1 MPFKISGN
9 RDENF
14 GRLNCHLIE
23 SKNMINT
30 FVGNLGH
37 FAVILSFV
45 SALVTAFSY
54 YKYTVSTELDKS
66 SWRNFSRISFY
77 IHAAASI
84 TIAISL
90 FEIIYQHRFEYFYA
104 YSHSSKA
111 LPVHYMISSFW
122 EGQEGAF
129 ILWIFWN
136 VVLGLV
142 LIRTN
147 KFWEGPVMIV
157 FALVQAFLVS
167 MIMGVVIG
175 DLKIGSSPFVLLRD
189 VMSAPIFQMNPDF
202 VPEDGTGLNPL
213 LQNIWMVI
221 HPPTLFLGY
230 ASTLVPFAFLIGG
243 LVTKKYSEWIRPALP
258 WAIFSAMIL
267 GMGIIMGAYWAYV
280 TLNFGGYW
288 NWDPVENAV
297 YVPWLIMIAAI
308 HTMIT
313 FKKSSTALK
322 TSIVLVIAS
331 FILVLYATFLV
342 RSGVLGDSSVH
353 SFTDLGLSG
362 QLLIYMLFFLFA
374 AVFLAARAWK
384 HIPTSEKEASVY
396 SREFWIFIGA
406 TTLGL
411 MAFQVILPT
420 SIPVWNAI
428 VEIFGGISNMAP
440 PTDQVGFYTKF
451 QLWFA
456 VALAMLSAVGQF
468 FWWNKIDG
476 KALWEALAIPYVVSV
491 LISAAII
498 VMGKVYDITYIIVVL
513 AGTFTIVANSTILFK
528 ILKKSTFKLAGGSLA
543 HIGLGM
549 ILIGVMFSSGYSEII
564 SYNMSGLTYSN
575 SWEDEMNKEHVLLW
589 INKPTQIKDYT
600 AIYRGRQKKVSGVPG
615 YVNAK
620 LLEPTGKVNESIA
633 LKDILVKDKTYFDK
647 GDLVPI
653 VLEENDY
660 FQIDYYKQDEFQ
672 FSLNPMSQFNSTMGL
687 ISSPDSR
694 RFIDK
699 DLYTFVAAINDFDEP
714 EWRDDE
720 TFEVTPGET
729 FFISD
734 FVTTFEGGEVLTS
747 VDGLALQEGDV
758 AVKAKLVVMDYDV
771 EKRIEPIFIIRDNQV
786 GRIPVIENELGVK
799 VELTNIVPEENKFIF
814 TVNRYQK
821 DYVVL
826 KAIVKPQINILWV
839 GTIIM
844 LIGFSIAIFRRF
856 DEFAKMR
863 DKGLES

>member
-1 MPFKISGN
+1 
-9 RDENF
+9 
-14 GRLNCHLIE
+14 
-23 SKNMINT
+23 MINT
-30 FVGNLGH
+30 FIGNLGH
-37 FAVILSFV
+37 FAVILAFV
-45 SALVTAFSY
+45 SSLVTAYAY
-54 YKYTVSTELDKS
+54 YQYIKASELDKAN
-66 SWRNFSRISFY
+66 WRLFSRISFY
-77 IHAAASI
+77 VHSVASV
-84 TIAISL
+84 TVALAL
-90 FEIIYQHRFEYFYA
+90 FEIIYSHRFEYFYA

-142 LIRTN
+142 LIHTN
-147 KFWEGPVMIV
+147 KFWEGPVMLV

-167 MIMGVVIG
+167 MILGVVIG
-175 DLKIGSSPFVLLRD
+175 DLKIGSSPFILLRD
-189 VMSAPIFQMNPDF
+189 ALIAPIFQINPEF

-230 ASTLVPFAFLIGG
+230 ATTLVPFAFLMGG
-243 LVTKKYSEWIRPALP
+243 LATKKYAEWVRPALP
-258 WAIFSAMIL
+258 WAQFSAMVL

-297 YVPWLIMIAAI
+297 YVPWLIMVAAI

-313 FKKSSTALK
+313 FRKSSTALK
-322 TSIVLVIAS
+322 SSMVLVIAS

-362 QLLIYMLFFLFA
+362 QLLIYMLFFLFV
-374 AVFLAARAWK
+374 AVFLLARNWK
-384 HIPTSEKEASVY
+384 NIPTSDKEASVY

-406 TTLGL
+406 TTLAL

-440 PTDQVGFYTKF
+440 PADQVGFYTKF

-456 VALAMLSAVGQF
+456 VALALLTAVGQF
-468 FWWNKIDG
+468 FWWNKMDG
-476 KALWEALAIPYVVSV
+476 KALREALVMPYVISV
-491 LISAAII
+491 ILSAII
-498 VMGKVYDITYIIVVL
+498 IVWGKVYDISYIVVVL
-513 AGTFTIVANSTILFK
+513 AGTFTIVANSTILFR
-528 ILKKSTFKLAGGSLA
+528 LVKKSTFKLAGGSLA

-549 ILIGVMFSSGYSEII
+549 VLIGVMFSSGYSEVI
-564 SYNMSGLTYSN
+564 SFNLSGLTYSN
-575 SWEDEMNKEHVLLW
+575 SWEDELNKEHVLLW

-600 AIYRGRQKKVSGVPG
+600 AIYRGRQKKVKGVPG
-615 YVNAK
+615 LVNVN
-620 LLEPTGKVNESIA
+620 LLKPTDTTNESVA
-633 LKDILVKDKTYFDK
+633 LNDIVVKGKTYFEK
-647 GDLVPI
+647 GDI
-653 VLEENDY
+653 VTLILEENDY
-660 FQIDYYKQDEFQ
+660 FQIDYYKGDQYQ
-672 FSLNPMSQFNSTMGL
+672 FTLNPMSQFNSSMGL

-694 RFIDK
+694 RFLNR
-699 DLYTFVAAINDFDEP
+699 DLYTFVSAINDYEDP
-714 EWRDDE
+714 EWREDE
-720 TFEVTPGET
+720 FFAVTPGET

-734 FVTTFEGGEVLTS
+734 FVTEFEGGEVLTQI
-747 VDGLALQEGDV
+747 DGIDLMDGDV
-758 AVKAKLVVMDYDV
+758 AVKAKLSIMDFDV
-771 EKRIEPIFIIRDNQV
+771 EKRLEPIFIIRGSQV
-786 GRIPVIENELGVK
+786 GKIPAIDNELGVK
-799 VELTNIVPEENKFIF
+799 VELDNIIPEKNQFSFK
-814 TVNRYQK
+814 VNRYQK

-826 KAIVKPQINILWV
+826 KAIVKPQINILWA

-844 LIGFSIAIFRRF
+844 LIGFCIAIYRRY
-856 DEFAKMR
+856 DEFSKMR
-863 DKGLES
+863 DKGLE

>member
-1 MPFKISGN
+1 
-9 RDENF
+9 
-14 GRLNCHLIE
+14 
-23 SKNMINT
+23 MINT

-37 FAVILSFV
+37 FATVLAFV

-54 YKYTVSTELDKS
+54 YKYSVASELEKAN
-66 SWRNFSRISFY
+66 WRNFSRIIFY
-77 IHAAASI
+77 IHSAASVV
-84 TIAISL
+84 IAISL
-90 FEIIYQHRFEYFYA
+90 FEIIYSHRFEYFYA
-104 YSHSSKA
+104 YSHSSMA

-142 LIRTN
+142 IIHTN
-147 KFWEGPVMIV
+147 KTWEAPVMVV

-175 DLKIGSSPFVLLRD
+175 DLKIGSSPFILLRD
-189 VMSAPIFQMNPDF
+189 ALSSPIFQMNPDF
-202 VPEDGTGLNPL
+202 IPEDGTGLNPL

-230 ASTLVPFAFLIGG
+230 ASTLVPFAFLMAG
-243 LVTKKYSEWIRPALP
+243 LATKKYSEWIRPALP

-297 YVPWLIMIAAI
+297 YVPWLIMVAGI

-362 QLLIYMLFFLFA
+362 QLLIYMLFFL
-374 AVFLAARAWK
+374 AVAIFLSVRAWK
-384 HIPTSEKEASVY
+384 HIPSSEKEASVY

-420 SIPVWNAI
+420 SIPVWNAL
-428 VEIFGGISNMAP
+428 VESFGGISNMAP
-440 PTDQVGFYTKF
+440 PADQVGFYTKF

-456 VALAMLSAVGQF
+456 VVLALLTAVGQF

-476 KALWEALAIPYVVSV
+476 KTLKETLVTPYIISV
-491 LISAAII
+491 LISAVII
-498 VMGKVYDITYIIVVL
+498 VLGKVYDISYIIVVL
-513 AGTFTIVANSTILFK
+513 AGSFTIVANATILVK
-528 ILKKSTFKLAGGSLA
+528 LLKKPTFKLAGGSLA

-549 ILIGVMFSSGYSEII
+549 ILIGVMFSSGYSEVI
-564 SYNMSGLTYSN
+564 SYNLSGLTYSN
-575 SWEDEMNKEHVLLW
+575 SFEDEINKEHVLLW

-600 AIYRGRQKKVSGVPG
+600 AIYRGRQKKVVGVPG
-615 YVNAK
+615 LVDAK
-620 LLEPTGKVNESIA
+620 LLKKAEGVNQAIVLE
-633 LKDILVKDKTYFDK
+633 DIVIDGKTYHREGEF
-647 GDLVPI
+647 VQI

-660 FQIDYYKQDEFQ
+660 YKIDYFKENQFA
-672 FSLNPMSQFNSTMGL
+672 FSLSPMAQYNTTMGL

-694 RFIDK
+694 RFLNK
-699 DLYTFVAAINDFDEP
+699 DLYTFVSVVNDFDDP
-714 EWRDDE
+714 EWKEDE
-720 TFEVTPGET
+720 VFEVAPGET
-729 FFISD
+729 FYVSD
-734 FVTTFEGGEVLTS
+734 MVTKFESADVVKEL
-747 VDGLALQEGDV
+747 DGMQLMDGDV
-758 AVKAKLVVMDYDV
+758 AVKAKLIVQDYDV
-771 EKRIEPIFIIRDNQV
+771 EKVLEPIFIIRNNQV
-786 GRIPVIENELGVK
+786 GRVPVIENELGVK

-814 TVNRYQK
+814 TVNRNQK

-826 KAIVKPQINILWV
+826 KAIVKPQINILWA

-844 LIGFSIAIFRRF
+844 LIGFCVAIYRRY
-856 DEFAKMR
+856 DEFSKMR
-863 DKGLES
+863 DKGLE

>member
-1 MPFKISGN
+1 
-9 RDENF
+9 
-14 GRLNCHLIE
+14 
-23 SKNMINT
+23 MINT

-37 FAVILSFV
+37 FAVILAFV
-45 SALVTAFSY
+45 SALVTAFFY
-54 YKYTVSTELDKS
+54 YKYTIAGELEKS
-66 SWRNFSRISFY
+66 NWRNISRISFY
-77 IHAAASI
+77 VHAIASV
-84 TIAISL
+84 TVAVVL
-90 FEIIYQHRFEYFYA
+90 FEIIYSHRFEYFYS

-136 VVLGLV
+136 TVLGLI
-142 LIRTN
+142 LIHTN
-147 KFWEGPVMIV
+147 KFWEGPVMVV

-167 MIMGVVIG
+167 MILGVVIG
-175 DLKIGSSPFVLLRD
+175 DLKLGSSPFILLRD
-189 VMSAPIFQMNPDF
+189 VASAPIFRMNPDF
-202 VPEDGTGLNPL
+202 VPGDGTGLNPL

-230 ASTLVPFAFLIGG
+230 ASTLVPFAFLISG
-243 LVTKKYSEWIRPALP
+243 LATKKYSEWIRPALP

-297 YVPWLIMIAAI
+297 YVPWLIMVAAI

-313 FKKSSTALK
+313 FKKRSTALK

-362 QLLIYMLFFLFA
+362 QLLIYLLFFTFV
-374 AVFLAARAWK
+374 AVFFAVRSWK
-384 HIPTSEKEASVY
+384 YIPTSDREASVY

-406 TTLGL
+406 TTLSL

-420 SIPVWNAI
+420 SIPVWNAL
-428 VEIFGGISNMAP
+428 VESFGGISNMAP
-440 PTDQVGFYTKF
+440 PADQIGFYTKF

-456 VALAMLSAVGQF
+456 VVLALLTAVGQF

-476 KALWEALAIPYVVSV
+476 KTLRETLVVPYVISV
-491 LISAAII
+491 LLSAVII
-498 VMGKVYDITYIIVVL
+498 VVGKVYDLSYIIVVL
-513 AGTFTIVANSTILFK
+513 AASFTIVANATILIK
-528 ILKKSTFKLAGGSLA
+528 ILKKSTYKLAGGSLA

-575 SWEDEMNKEHVLLW
+575 SWEDELNKEHVLLW

-600 AIYRGRQKKVSGVPG
+600 AIYRGRQKKAAGVPG
-615 YVNAK
+615 YVNVNK
-620 LLEPTGKVNESIA
+620 LLETGELNEAIA
-633 LKDILVKDKTYFDK
+633 LEDIVARGRTHYTK
-647 GDLVPI
+647 GDTVPLI
-653 VLEENDY
+653 LEENDY
-660 FQIDYYKQDEFQ
+660 FQVDYYKDDEFQ
-672 FSLNPMSQFNSTMGL
+672 FSLNPMSQFNTSMGL

-694 RFIDK
+694 RFLNK
-699 DLYTFVAAINDFDEP
+699 DLYTFVAAINDYEDP
-714 EWRDDE
+714 EWREDE
-720 TFEVTPGET
+720 FYELSPGET
-729 FFISD
+729 FYISD
-734 FVTTFEGGEVLTS
+734 FVTKFEGGEVLTS
-747 VDGLALQEGDV
+747 VDEIDLQEGDV

-771 EKRIEPIFIIRDNQV
+771 EKRIEPIFIIRNNQV

-799 VELTNIVPEENKFIF
+799 VELNNILPEENKFVF
-814 TVNRYQK
+814 KVNRYQK

-826 KAIVKPQINILWV
+826 KAIVKPQINILWI

-844 LIGFSIAIFRRF
+844 LIGFSLAIFRRF
-856 DEFAKMR
+856 DEFVRMR
-863 DKGLES
+863 DKGLE

>member
-1 MPFKISGN
+1 
-9 RDENF
+9 
-14 GRLNCHLIE
+14 
-23 SKNMINT
+23 MINT
-30 FVGNLGH
+30 FIGNLGH
-37 FAVILSFV
+37 FSAILAFV
-45 SALVTAFSY
+45 SALVAAYAY
-54 YKYTVSTELDKS
+54 YQYTVVSELEKPN
-66 SWRNFSRISFY
+66 WRKFSRIAFY
-77 IHAAASI
+77 VHAAASI
-84 TIAISL
+84 AIAITL
-90 FEIIYQHRFEYFYA
+90 FEIIYNHRFEYFYA
-104 YSHSSKA
+104 YSHSSMA
-111 LPVHYMISSFW
+111 LPVHYMVSSFW

-129 ILWIFWN
+129 ILWIVWN

-142 LIRTN
+142 LIHTN
-147 KFWEGPVMIV
+147 KFWEGPVMLV

-167 MIMGVVIG
+167 MILGVVIG
-175 DLKIGSSPFVLLRD
+175 DLKIGSSPFMLLRD
-189 VMSAPIFQMNPDF
+189 AVSAPIFSINPDF

-230 ASTLVPFAFLIGG
+230 ASTLVPFAFLMGG
-243 LVTKKYSEWIRPALP
+243 LWTKKYSEWVRPALP
-258 WAIFSAMIL
+258 WAQFSAMIL

-297 YVPWLIMIAAI
+297 YVPWLIMVAAI

-362 QLLIYMLFFLFA
+362 QLLIYMLFFLFV
-374 AVFLAARAWK
+374 AVFLAAKNWK

-428 VEIFGGISNMAP
+428 VEMFGGISNMAP
-440 PTDQVGFYTKF
+440 PADQVGFYTKF

-456 VALAMLSAVGQF
+456 VVLALLTAVGQF
-468 FWWNKIDG
+468 FWWNKMDS
-476 KALWEALAIPYVVSV
+476 KKLRETLVTPYIISV
-491 LISAAII
+491 LLSAVII
-498 VMGKVYDITYIIVVL
+498 VWGKVFDLSYMILVL
-513 AGTFTIVANSTILFK
+513 AATFTIVANSTILFQ
-528 ILKKSTFKLAGGSLA
+528 LVRKSTFKLTGGSLA
-543 HIGLGM
+543 HIGLGL

-575 SWEDEMNKEHVLLW
+575 SWEDELNKEHVLLW
-589 INKPTQIKDYT
+589 INKPTQIKEYT
-600 AIYRGRQKKVSGVPG
+600 AVYKGRHKKLVGVPG
-615 YVNAK
+615 HVSVN
-620 LLEPTGKVNESIA
+620 LLEATGNVNEAIA
-633 LKDILVKDKTYFDK
+633 LDDIVVRGRTYHSK
-647 GDLVPI
+647 GDVVSI

-660 FQIDYYKQDEFQ
+660 FRIDYFKDEEFQ
-672 FSLNPMSQFNSTMGL
+672 FTLHPMSQFNENMGL

-694 RFIDK
+694 RFLNR
-699 DLYTFVAAINDFDEP
+699 DLYTFVSALNDFDDP
-714 EWRDDE
+714 EWREDE
-720 TFEVTPGET
+720 FYEVSPGET
-729 FFISD
+729 FYIAD
-734 FVTTFEGGEVLTS
+734 FVTTFEGGEVITDLPG
-747 VDGLALQEGDV
+747 VNLKDGDV
-758 AVKAKLVVMDYDV
+758 AVKAHLVIQDFGV
-771 EKRIEPIFIIRDNQV
+771 EKKLSPVFIIRDNQL
-786 GRIPVIENELGVK
+786 GKIPAVDSELGVK
-799 VELTNIVPEENKFIF
+799 VEVENITPESNTFSFK
-814 TVNRYQK
+814 VNRYQK

-826 KAIVKPQINILWV
+826 KAIMKPQINVLWI

-844 LIGFSIAIFRRF
+844 LIGFCVAIYRRY
-856 DEFAKMR
+856 DEFSKMR
-863 DKGLES
+863 DKGLE

>member
-1 MPFKISGN
+1 
-9 RDENF
+9 
-14 GRLNCHLIE
+14 
-23 SKNMINT
+23 MINT
-30 FVGNLGH
+30 FAGNLGH
-37 FAVILSFV
+37 FAVILAFV
-45 SALVTAFSY
+45 SAIVAAYSY
-54 YKYTVSTELDKS
+54 YQYTIAPELEKAN
-66 SWRNFSRISFY
+66 WKRFSRAVFY
-77 IHAAASI
+77 IHSLASI
-84 TIAISL
+84 TIAFSL
-90 FEIIYQHRFEYFYA
+90 FEIIYNHRFEYFYA

-136 VVLGLV
+136 VVLGLI
-142 LIRTN
+142 LIHTN
-147 KFWEGPVMIV
+147 KFWEGPVMVV

-167 MIMGVVIG
+167 MILGVVIG
-175 DLKIGSSPFVLLRD
+175 DLKIGSSPFILLRD
-189 VMSAPIFQMNPDF
+189 AMSAPIFQINPDF

-230 ASTLVPFAFLIGG
+230 ASTLVPFAFLMGG
-243 LVTKKYSEWIRPALP
+243 LATKKYSEWVRPALP

-322 TSIVLVIAS
+322 SSIVLVIAS

-362 QLLIYMLFFLFA
+362 QLLIYMLFFLFV
-374 AVFLAARAWK
+374 AVFLAAKNWK

-406 TTLGL
+406 TTLSL

-428 VEIFGGISNMAP
+428 VESFGGISNMAP
-440 PTDQVGFYTKF
+440 PADQVGFYTKF

-456 VALAMLSAVGQF
+456 VALALLTAVGQF

-476 KALWEALAIPYVVSV
+476 KVLREALVIPYVISV
-491 LISAAII
+491 ILSAVII
-498 VMGKVYDITYIIVVL
+498 VWGKVYDLSYIIVVL
-513 AGTFTIVANSTILFK
+513 AATFTIVANATILTK
-528 ILKKSTFKLAGGSLA
+528 LLKKSTFKLAGGSLA
-543 HIGLGM
+543 HIGLGL

-575 SWEDEMNKEHVLLW
+575 SWEDELNKEHVLLW
-589 INKPTQIKDYT
+589 INKPTQIKEFT
-600 AIYRGRQKKVSGVPG
+600 AIYRGRQKKVKGVPG
-615 YVNAK
+615 YVNVN
-620 LLEPTGKVNESIA
+620 LLKSTDNTNEYVALDEITGRGR
-633 LKDILVKDKTYFDK
+633 TYHQK
-647 GDLVPI
+647 GDTVTVI
-653 VLEENDY
+653 LEENDY
-660 FQIDYYKQDEFQ
+660 FQIDYFKDDVFQ
-672 FSLNPMSQFNSTMGL
+672 FSLNPMSQFNSSMGL

-694 RFIDK
+694 RFVNR
-699 DLYTFVAAINDFDEP
+699 DLYTFVSAINDYEDP
-714 EWRDDE
+714 EWREDE
-720 TFEVTPGET
+720 FFEVAPGET
-729 FFISD
+729 FYIAD

-747 VDGLALQEGDV
+747 LDGIDLKEGDV
-758 AVKAKLVVMDYDV
+758 AVKAKLVVMDYDQ
-771 EKRIEPIFIIRDNQV
+771 EKRLEPIFIIRGNQV
-786 GRIPVIENELGVK
+786 GRIPSVDNELGVK
-799 VELTNIVPEENKFIF
+799 VELENILPESNKFSF
-814 TVNRYQK
+814 KVNRYQK

-826 KAIVKPQINILWV
+826 KAIVKPQINILWI

-844 LIGFSIAIFRRF
+844 LIGFTVAIYRRY
-856 DEFAKMR
+856 DEFSKMR
-863 DKGLES
+863 DKGLE